1 MLPDTRNIEVTDMR
15 MRISGTDFMNRH
27 FTRPSVSWK
36 EITAIWLPLMAEVVF
51 SNVFGLIN
59 SGMISSSGVT
69 SLSAVSLVDSLNNF
83 LLVFYTGV
91 STGAS
96 VVVAKHR
103 GFGRKDRLHEAC
115 VQAVTS
121 VTMFTLLTALVVIL
135 FNKPLLKMLFGAAEE
150 EVMSKA
156 LTYMLGGAISLPL
169 VGVTVSM
176 CGVLRGTGEGKTALT
191 YTIISTL
198 YYVGFN
204 VLFLA
209 ILKMGIPG
217 LILSIT
223 LTRTLNVVLL
233 LTLMKVR
240 KSQFTFRFREFF
252 HIDFNIFRSI
262 MRIGM
267 PCAAENLFFTGGRL
281 VTQTIIVPMGTL
293 AIATY
298 NVSFAIMSVSQCLG
312 SAVYTTMF
320 TVTGICLG
328 KARHQDIRDLTKSFT
343 GLATVMHA
351 IACAVVLAL
360 FPVLVQFYHA
370 PQEIVADI
378 FVCVLTITFSN
389 ILIHPSGFM
398 LPSIFRAAGNG
409 MYCTVMSLVIM
420 WAVRVF
426 AGYVLGVWFGM
437 GVMGVW
443 IAMILDWLARAIIYS
458 LHYRKKSWLEEKET
472 IF

>member
-1 MLPDTRNIEVTDMR
+1 MKIRSCET
-15 MRISGTDFMNRH
+15 GFMNRH

-83 LLVFYTGV
+83 LLVFYSGV

-103 GFGRKDRLHEAC
+103 GIGKKESLHEAC
-115 VQAVTS
+115 IQAVTS

-135 FNKPLLKMLFGAAEE
+135 FNKPLLSMLFGAAEE

-156 LTYMLGGAISLPL
+156 QIYMLGGAITLPL

-176 CGVLRGTGEGKTALT
+176 CGVLRGTGEGKIALI
-191 YTIISTL
+191 YTIVSTL

-204 VLFLA
+204 VLFLI

-217 LILSIT
+217 LILSIS

-233 LTLMKVR
+233 LILMKVK
-240 KSQFTFRFREFF
+240 KSQFRFRFREFF
-252 HIDFNIFRSI
+252 HIDFKIFRSI

-267 PCAAENLFFTGGRL
+267 PCAAESLFFTGGRL

-298 NVSFAIMSVSQCLG
+298 NVSFAILNVSQCLG
-312 SAVYTTMF
+312 GAVYTTMF

-328 KARHQDIRDLTKSFT
+328 KGRHQDIRDLTKSFY

-351 IACAVVLAL
+351 IACVVVLAL
-360 FPVLVQFYHA
+360 FDVLVQFYHA
-370 PQEIVADI
+370 PQEIVSDI
-378 FVCVLTITFSN
+378 FICVLSITMAN
-389 ILIHPSGFM
+389 ILIHPGGFM

-409 MYCTVMSLVIM
+409 IYCTTMSLIIM

-426 AGYVLGVWFGM
+426 VGFVLGVWCHM

-443 IAMILDWLARAIIYS
+443 IAMILDWLVRAIVYLI
-458 LHYRKKSWLEEKET
+458 HYRKKSWLENKRTEL
-472 IF
+472 